1 MGDSDLFCYTTM
13 RDPGGDG
20 DLAGIMDAGAFLPE
34 AMPARW
40 SIYWDVEDADASVAK
55 VRALGGSVVLD
66 AKDTPL
72 GRLATVLDPAG
83 AEFKLPTTNG

>member
-13 RDPGGDG
+13 RDPEGDG

-40 SIYWDVEDADASVAK
+40 SIYWDVEDADASVA
-55 VRALGGSVVLD
+55 RSCWTRRTHPWGGWPRSW
-66 AKDTPL
+66 T
-72 GRLATVLDPAG
+72 RLAPSLSYPPPTGSHA
-83 AEFKLPTTNG
+83 AE